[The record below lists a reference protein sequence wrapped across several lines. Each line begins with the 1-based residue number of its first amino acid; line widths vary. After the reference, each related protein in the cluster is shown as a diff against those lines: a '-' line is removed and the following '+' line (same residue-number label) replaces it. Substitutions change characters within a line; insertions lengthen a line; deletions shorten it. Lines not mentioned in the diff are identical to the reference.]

1 MSTGTLDI
9 RQVGHTVQLGGAV
22 WRSADKTYLV
32 MFPEEEPVGPVEV
45 LHLNQEEW
53 QQFLRQ
59 SDLLETEVL
68 AKAADGTVTKA
79 IIRKSQ
85 RTISQNTSW
94 QVFRRDGFR
103 CRYCGSETKPLTVD
117 HLVLWEEGGP
127 STEANLASACRDCNK
142 ARGNTA
148 YEAWLQTPYYKRV
161 SAGLTPA
168 VIQLNLEVVAMLP
181 SIPRMVHKPSH
192 R

>member
-1 MSTGTLDI
+1 MTAGTLDI
-9 RQVGHTVQLGGAV
+9 RQVGHTIQLAGAI

-32 MFPEEEPVGPVEV
+32 MFPEEDQIGAVEAC
-45 LHLNQEEW
+45 HLTAEEW

-68 AKAADGTVTKA
+68 TQAKDGALAKA

-85 RTISQNTSW
+85 RNISQVVSW
-94 QVFRRDGFR
+94 AVFRRDGFK

-142 ARGNTA
+142 ARGNTP
-148 YEAWLQTPYYKRV
+148 YDKWLTEPYYLRV
-161 SAGLTPA
+161 SQGITPA
-168 VIQLNLEVVAMLP
+168 ARQLNQDVLAALP
-181 SIPRMVHKPSH
+181 SIPKMLHKPSH